1 MLNES
6 LKIHVA
12 KTFFARLI
20 GLLGRTSLPP
30 DEALLISRCAGVHTW
45 FMRFAIDAL
54 WLDENNRVIGMA
66 ENLKPWK
73 TARGPV
79 GTVHCLELA
88 AGGVKRQRIGMGQ
101 VVIVTDWDRDPS
113 LRSG

>member
-1 MLNES
+1 MDKT
-6 LKIHVA
+6 LKIHTA

-20 GLLGRTSLPP
+20 GLLWRTSLPP

-45 FMRFAIDAL
+45 FMRFTIDVV
-54 WLDENNRVIGMA
+54 WLDSENRILGVV

-88 AGGVKRQRIGMGQ
+88 AGGVKRHNIEVGQ
-101 VVIVTDWDRDPS
+101 NIRVE
-113 LRSG
+113 L